1 MWGDMLS
8 KLRFRYTMLP
18 KDENIAE
25 ATAHIQDETESASHG
40 RDASHDEQVIFRKY
54 SWWRRD
60 RYAHPKSGAL
70 LF

>member
-1 MWGDMLS
+1 MWWGMLS

-18 KDENIAE
+18 KNENIAE
-25 ATAHIQDETESASHG
+25 ATAQIEDETESASDG
-40 RDASHDEQVIFRKY
+40 RDASHDEQLIFKRS

-60 RYAHPKSGAL
+60 QYAHPQSGAP